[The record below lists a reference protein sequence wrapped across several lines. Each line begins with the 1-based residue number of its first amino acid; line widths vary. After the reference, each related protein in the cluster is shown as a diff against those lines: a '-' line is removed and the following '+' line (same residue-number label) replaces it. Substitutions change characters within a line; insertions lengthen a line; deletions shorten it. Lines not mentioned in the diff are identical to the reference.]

1 MKRISH
7 LLLAI
12 AAAFTFATF
21 QGFAYSSVAQTL
33 TNMVRP
39 VFSFFSSST
48 SSGAIARP
56 TPFLLIEQNAT
67 YFAVLVAATICCAA
81 VYIEFR
87 LVLSKGKNAISA
99 SVIALGTVLLVLNAV
114 LFAWNT

>member
-1 MKRISH
+1 MKRISP

-12 AAAFTFATF
+12 AAAFTFTTF
-21 QGFAYSSVAQTL
+21 QGFANSSVAQAL

-39 VFSFFSSST
+39 VFSFFSSSA
-48 SSGAIARP
+48 SAGAIARP

-81 VYIEFR
+81 VYIEVKF
-87 LVLSKGKNAISA
+87 VLLKGKNAISA
-99 SVIALGTVLLVLNAV
+99 SMIALGAVLLVLNAV